1 MEAFN
6 VENVVLFLFLI
17 GPDNQGVKVGEQ
29 SYRGRL
35 PRKSNMFARLIDT
48 KINLTKQKTYQS
60 YY

>member
-17 GPDNQGVKVGEQ
+17 APDKEGVEVGER
-29 SYRGRL
+29 SYGGRL
-35 PRKSNMFARLIDT
+35 PKESNMFARLINK

-60 YY
+60 SY